1 MATRL
6 GLGLPE
12 HKARTTPHRRLPAVA
27 DGRLAPPPR
36 ERLTRFHGD
45 SAARLPTDPG
55 LTHHASPLVHYLLL
69 STRHPDGRGKAEY
82 LSRLGY
88 SQDTAPELDPDL
100 REQILS
106 LDAQPGRPSPYG
118 QKYEI
123 LGPLTGPNGKNAW
136 VRTIWI
142 VLTGET
148 APRLVTLIPAEK
160 P

>member
-1 MATRL
+1 MLLAVRL
-6 GLGLPE
+6 S
-12 HKARTTPHRRLPAVA
+12 ARDAIIPA
-27 DGRLAPPPR
+27 DKLR
-36 ERLTRFHGD
+36 D
-45 SAARLPTDPG
+45 
-55 LTHHASPLVHYLLL
+55 YLLS
-69 STRHPDGRGKAEY
+69 STHPDGRGKAEY

-88 SQDTAPELDPDL
+88 SQDTVAELEADL

-106 LDAQPGRPSPYG
+106 LDAELGRPSPYG

-123 LGPLTGPNGKNAW
+123 LGLLRGPSGKNAW

-148 APRLVTLIPAEK
+148 APRLVTLVPAEK

>member
-1 MATRL
+1 MEDPRRIILAVRL
-6 GLGLPE
+6 S
-12 HKARTTPHRRLPAVA
+12 ARDAII
-27 DGRLAPPPR
+27 PPDKLR
-36 ERLTRFHGD
+36 D
-45 SAARLPTDPG
+45 
-55 LTHHASPLVHYLLL
+55 YLL
-69 STRHPDGRGKAEY
+69 SVAHPDARGKADY
-82 LSRLGY
+82 LGRLGY
-88 SQDTAPELDPDL
+88 SQGRAGQLDADL

>member
-1 MATRL
+1 ML
-6 GLGLPE
+6 LVVGLS
-12 HKARTTPHRRLPAVA
+12 ARDAIV
-27 DGRLAPPPR
+27 PPDKLR
-36 ERLTRFHGD
+36 N
-45 SAARLPTDPG
+45 
-55 LTHHASPLVHYLLL
+55 YLL
-69 STRHPDGRGKAEY
+69 STAHSDGRGKAEY
-82 LSRLGY
+82 LGRLGY
-88 SQDTAPELDPDL
+88 SQDTAGQLDADL

>member
-1 MATRL
+1 V
-6 GLGLPE
+6 
-12 HKARTTPHRRLPAVA
+12 RLPARDAVIPQ
-27 DGRLAPPPR
+27 DKLR
-36 ERLTRFHGD
+36 D
-45 SAARLPTDPG
+45 
-55 LTHHASPLVHYLLL
+55 YLL
-69 STRHPDGRGKAEY
+69 SVAHPDGRGKAEY
-82 LSRLGY
+82 LGRLGY
-88 SQDTAPELDPDL
+88 SQGTAGQLDADL

-106 LDAQPGRPSPYG
+106 RDAQPGRPSPYG

>member
-1 MATRL
+1 MFSVVRL
-6 GLGLPE
+6 S
-12 HKARTTPHRRLPAVA
+12 ARDAIIRPDKLR
-27 DGRLAPPPR
+27 D
-36 ERLTRFHGD
+36 D
-45 SAARLPTDPG
+45 
-55 LTHHASPLVHYLLL
+55 LL
-69 STRHPDGRGKAEY
+69 SVGHPDGRGKAEY
-82 LSRLGY
+82 LGRLGY
-88 SQDTAPELDPDL
+88 SQGTAEQLDADL
-100 REQILS
+100 RAQILS

-118 QKYEI
+118 PKYES

>member
-1 MATRL
+1 ML
-6 GLGLPE
+6 V
-12 HKARTTPHRRLPAVA
+12 RLPARDTIIPQDKLRDYV
-27 DGRLAPPPR
+27 L
-36 ERLTRFHGD
+36 
-45 SAARLPTDPG
+45 
-55 LTHHASPLVHYLLL
+55 SPA
-69 STRHPDGRGKAEY
+69 HPEGRGKAEY
-82 LSRLGY
+82 LGRLGY
-88 SQDTAPELDPDL
+88 SQDAFEQLEADL

-106 LDAQPGRPSPYG
+106 REAQPGRASRYG

-123 LGPLTGPNGKNAW
+123 LGPLTGPNGTAW